1 MSDALIIGRYAVYG
15 VIASGGMATVHYGR
29 LVGPAGFSRTVA
41 IKRLHP
47 QFASDPALVAMM
59 VDEARLVSRIRH
71 PNVVPTLDV
80 VASGA
85 EVLVV
90 MEYVAG
96 ESLSQLR
103 KISRLTQPI
112 PIPIAAAIIADV
124 LRGLQAAHDAKDE
137 RGSPLGIVHRD
148 VSPQNILVGTDGQ
161 SRILDFGV
169 AKAAG
174 RSQTTL
180 SGVIKGKIAYMSPEQ
195 IQGGSVTLETDLF
208 AAAIVLWELLTGH
221 RLFLGANA
229 AEVAMKVVST
239 PIEPPSWVV
248 STRANAIAPYD
259 AFLARALARE
269 PDARFSSARQMREAL
284 EACGPIAPAI
294 VVSDWVQNL
303 AHDSLSHRAQA
314 LRDIE
319 GSELSAIRPAQEVAS
334 ASAASSSVPPAI
346 EDRPPLAKAR
356 RRVSALW
363 SLVALLGASTLVLLF
378 LRHPPPHASGA
389 TAAEPSAMPLAAAFV
404 DDAPAVDVVPLPAP
418 SSSESA
424 VVAAAPSVSP
434 PTAPSSAARRAPHL
448 THATTP
454 FASAAATLTA
464 RETTAPGASS
474 PTAVHECV
482 PFTWD
487 ARGIKH
493 YNPACL

>member
-1 MSDALIIGRYAVYG
+1 VSDPVIIGRYAVYG

-59 VDEARLVSRIRH
+59 VDEARLASRIRH

-112 PIPIAAAIIADV
+112 PIPIAAAIMADA
-124 LRGLQAAHDAKDE
+124 LRGLQAAHDARDE
-137 RGSPLGIVHRD
+137 KGAPLGIVHRD
-148 VSPQNILVGTDGQ
+148 VSPQNILVGSDGQ
-161 SRILDFGV
+161 ARILDFGV

-174 RSQTTL
+174 RSQTTVN
-180 SGVIKGKIAYMSPEQ
+180 GVIKGKIAYMSPEQ
-195 IQGGSVTLETDLF
+195 ISGGAVTLQTDLF
-208 AAAIVLWELLTGH
+208 AAAIVFWELLTGH
-221 RLFLGANA
+221 RLFHGANA
-229 AEVAMKVVST
+229 GEVAFKVHSS
-239 PIEPPSWVV
+239 PIEPPSWVAP
-248 STRANAIAPYD
+248 SRANAIAAYD
-259 AFLARALARE
+259 ALLARGLARD
-269 PDARFSSARQMREAL
+269 PDARFTSARQMREAL
-284 EACGPIAPAI
+284 EACGPVAPAI
-294 VVSDWVQNL
+294 VVSDWLQSL
-303 AHDSLSHRAQA
+303 AHASLSERAQA

-319 GSELSAIRPAQEVAS
+319 GSELSDIVPARDVAP

-346 EDRPPLAKAR
+346 EDRSPRAKTGAR
-356 RRVSALW
+356 ASLLWAL
-363 SLVALLGASTLVLLF
+363 VTVLGATTLLLVLL
-378 LRHPPPHASGA
+378 RHSPSPA
-389 TAAEPSAMPLAAAFV
+389 TGRTSLQPSVTLT
-404 DDAPAVDVVPLPAP
+404 
-418 SSSESA
+418 
-424 VVAAAPSVSP
+424 AAAPTGDP
-434 PTAPSSAARRAPHL
+434 PTAPE
-448 THATTP
+448 TEGT
-454 FASAAATLTA
+454 SAAAGALAPSEIPVTSPRAIPSSATRRVHSAGPWAVTNPASVTGSVPPEASATGSSSAPAATA
-464 RETTAPGASS
+464 
-474 PTAVHECV
+474 CV
-482 PFTWD
+482 AYTWD